1 MLLDDKFSEFLKC
14 ISVHYI
20 WDKRHVRH
28 SMVGNILLKF
38 ILKINFI
45 PCHTQELFI
54 IISNVQKKTCS
65 PWWKE
70 RKSFYLKL
78 FMHNLSSSLSSHNW
92 TNIYE
97 KRNFSL
103 LFSLHNNHHN
113 GVWYRRWNLLRNLQS
128 LFLLLV
134 GGKEEINL
142 T

>member
-1 MLLDDKFSEFLKC
+1 MLLDNKFREFLKC

-97 KRNFSL
+97 KGTFPSCFRFIIIIIM
-103 LFSLHNNHHN
+103 
-113 GVWYRRWNLLRNLQS
+113 VYDRDD
-128 LFLLLV
+128 
-134 GGKEEINL
+134 EIYSE
-142 T
+142 TYKVSSCF